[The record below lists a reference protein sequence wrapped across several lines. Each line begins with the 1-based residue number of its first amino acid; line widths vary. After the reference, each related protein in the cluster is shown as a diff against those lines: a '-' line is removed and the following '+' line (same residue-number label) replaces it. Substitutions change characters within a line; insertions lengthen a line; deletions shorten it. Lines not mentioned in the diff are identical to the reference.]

1 MSQLTCRTEPETAEL
16 AWPQGRRWLELG
28 LEGMKKTQIRRGGAE
43 GIQAE
48 KEGRG
53 AES

>member
-1 MSQLTCRTEPETAEL
+1 MSQLTCRAEPETAEL
-16 AWPQGRRWLELG
+16 AWPQGRRWLGLG
-28 LEGMKKTQIRRGGAE
+28 LEGMKKTQIKRGRAE